1 MGSILR
7 GISPTIFFSREEIR
21 SFRKNAR
28 WKTTSRRSTDRRN
41 RGLNLSNL
49 WPWRRFCLDSRFFT
63 DLGRRQIKIDA
74 SIALRLASSVN
85 RRVWF
90 DPNLEHPEKY
100 AGRWFQPVQQRH
112 FFFAPGCRNR
122 ESRAAALLVPCATP
136 GAGLFV
142 GGSRFVEAVACIGP
156 AVGPLRARG
165 PCAACCVEP

>member
-1 MGSILR
+1 MENY
-7 GISPTIFFSREEIR
+7 FSSVYRQTE
-21 SFRKNAR
+21 S
-28 WKTTSRRSTDRRN
+28 W
-41 RGLNLSNL
+41 LNLSNL

-122 ESRAAALLVPCATP
+122 ESGGWGAT
-136 GAGLFV
+136 GF
-142 GGSRFVEAVACIGP
+142 
-156 AVGPLRARG
+156 G
-165 PCAACCVEP
+165 PCAARGLVSLWAALDSSRLWRVLGRPLDPLGTQVLFGMLLGALNMGASLLVVRSRTPR